1 MFTMQAFHFM
11 ILAISYNIC
20 DITTYDL
27 YRGPELQRVLGK
39 ILSLAYAFLSD
50 NVKIYIDVIY

>member
-1 MFTMQAFHFM
+1 MQAFHFM